1 MAIVGFKNLCAPAM
15 FYLVISF
22 ISLAVI
28 AFFNFGNE
36 NVYCVGYY
44 SCPVSSIYLIFL
56 VKIIYVIFW
65 TWILN
70 LICRSGLPI
79 ISWLLVLL
87 PLLIFFTLIGV
98 FILTTP
104 V

>member
-1 MAIVGFKNLCAPAM
+1 MAVVGFKNLCPPALL
-15 FYLVISF
+15 YLVISL
-22 ISLAVI
+22 ISLMVI
-28 AFFNFGNE
+28 GFFNFGNE

-56 VKIIYVIFW
+56 VKLIYIVFW

-79 ISWLLVLL
+79 VSWLLVLL
-87 PLLIFFTLIGV
+87 PILIFFLLIGV
-98 FILTTP
+98 FILNSP
-104 V
+104 

>member
-15 FYLVISF
+15 FYLAISF

-36 NVYCVGYY
+36 HVYCVGYY
-44 SCPVSSIYLIFL
+44 SCPVSSVYLIFL
-56 VKIIYVIFW
+56 VKIIYIIFW

-70 LICRSGLPI
+70 LICRDGYST
-79 ISWLLVLL
+79 ISWFLVLFPFVL
-87 PLLIFFTLIGV
+87 SFVLLG
-98 FILTTP
+98 ILLLS
-104 V
+104 

>member
-15 FYLVISF
+15 FYLAISF

-36 NVYCVGYY
+36 HVYCVGYY

-56 VKIIYVIFW
+56 IKIIYVIFW

-79 ISWLLVLL
+79 VSWLLVLL
-87 PLLIFFTLIGV
+87 PLLMFFTMIGL
-98 FILTTP
+98 FIVRSPL
-104 V
+104 